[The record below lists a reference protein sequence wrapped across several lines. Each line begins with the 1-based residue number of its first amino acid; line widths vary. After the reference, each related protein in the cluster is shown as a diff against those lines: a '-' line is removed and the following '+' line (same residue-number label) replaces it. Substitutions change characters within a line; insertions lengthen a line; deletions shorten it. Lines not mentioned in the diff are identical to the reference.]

1 MYIYRRIS
9 SLSSFRVSSRFHSLR
24 SERESDCN
32 MPSQSA
38 LVHTFNGI
46 PFSTRSSKELL
57 HTLDSFE
64 AREDDVL
71 LVSYPKSGTHWL
83 AEILKNLYRTQQGA
97 NGCGTVTLT
106 SPIEFGDP
114 SKYEDLRNLPSPR
127 LIPTHLNYKML
138 PVQLKT
144 KKCKMIYII
153 RNPKDTAVSLYHYYK
168 DNPNLPTVDK
178 WTTFLEMFLNGDVVC
193 GSWCDHIHSWEEH
206 KNDDNVLILYY
217 EAMKKDPTES
227 VEQIS
232 TFLGVNLT
240 SEQIDDITRKSS
252 FNEMKEQAQKEKVD
266 ANNTVCALTSN
277 KRLIFRKGS
286 SPLSLFDTDR
296 VIRLDSD

>member
-1 MYIYRRIS
+1 
-9 SLSSFRVSSRFHSLR
+9 
-24 SERESDCN
+24 

-168 DNPNLPTVDK
+168 DNPNLPTIDK
-178 WTTFLEMFLNGDVVC
+178 WTTFLEMFLRGEVVC
-193 GSWCDHIHSWEEH
+193 GSWFDHIHSWEDH

-217 EAMKKDPTES
+217 EAMKKDATRS
-227 VEQIS
+227 IEQLS
-232 TFLGVNLT
+232 NFLGVNLT
-240 SEQIDDITRKSS
+240 PEKIHEIAMKSS
-252 FNEMKEQAQKEKVD
+252 FSEMKEQAQKENINP
-266 ANNTVCALTSN
+266 NNTVCALTSN
-277 KRLIFRKGS
+277 KQLIFRKGTVGDWKNHFSTKQTKIFDAQIEEKMNS
-286 SPLSLFDTDR
+286 SQLMKC
-296 VIRLDSD
+296 IEYEN